1 MEWWKDGRM
10 EGWRGRLQ
18 FGNLVTEDL
27 AVRKAERARSRR
39 PEVAEGKFSPQR
51 HRGLKGRKKVF
62 AKGIGDAVTA
72 GGGGNLLST
81 HKSKNRKTTLPPSR
95 SPLLSVCAPHPP
107 KNPTFNPL

>member
-1 MEWWKDGRM
+1 MER
-10 EGWRGRLQ
+10 WRGRWQ

-51 HRGLKGRKKVF
+51 HRGQKGRKKVF

-72 GGGGNLLST
+72 GRGVLAWPFDGLSGLRA
-81 HKSKNRKTTLPPSR
+81 KQRALGRFRKFS
-95 SPLLSVCAPHPP
+95 
-107 KNPTFNPL
+107 